1 MNYAQEKSANI
12 IHQSFGDKSEDEYI
26 KLIRETIL

>member
-12 IHQSFGDKSEDEYI
+12 IHQSFGDKSEDEI
-26 KLIRETIL
+26 HKVDS